1 MIEVKNVTKL
11 YGNYKAVDNIS
22 FSIGKGEVI
31 GLLGPNGAGK
41 TTTMRILTC
50 FLPATV
56 GTVSVAGFDVFED
69 SLEVRRRVGY
79 LPETPPLYPE
89 MTVASYMS
97 FISDIREVPL
107 SRKKQRISEVI
118 ERTAL
123 GDHFDRTIG
132 TLSKGYR
139 QRVGLAQALL
149 HDPEVL
155 ILDEPTVGLDP
166 NQIIE
171 IRSLI
176 QNLAKDHTVVLS
188 THILSEVRMTCKR
201 VIIIHE
207 GRIVKIDT
215 VENLEKQNQD
225 IMHFSVELK
234 PSGLDWKNSF
244 EGISGIRIEN
254 EEVRNDKV
262 RFMLY
267 TSGNNAYESFFKGV
281 IAKGHMFTEI
291 TPVRVSL
298 EEVFL
303 KLTRGEES
311 HSVHQE
317 PTPMQEERTGA
328 A

>member
-11 YGNYKAVDNIS
+11 YGNFRAVDDIS
-22 FSIGKGEVI
+22 FTVDKGEII

-50 FLPATV
+50 FLPATS
-56 GTVSVAGFDVFED
+56 GSVSVAGFDVFND

-79 LPETPPLYPE
+79 LPETPPVYPE
-89 MTVASYMS
+89 MTVASYLK
-97 FISDIREVPL
+97 FIAEIKEVPW
-107 SRKKQRISEVI
+107 SKQRSQIDEVI
-118 ERTAL
+118 RRTGL
-123 GDHFDRTIG
+123 TEHVSRVIG

-176 QNLAKDHTVVLS
+176 QHLASDRTVVLS
-188 THILSEVRMTCKR
+188 THILSEVSMTCKR
-201 VIIIHE
+201 VVIINE
-207 GRIVKIDT
+207 GRIVASDT
-215 VENLEKQNQD
+215 VANLERMGSD
-225 IMHFSVELK
+225 GTSFRITLK
-234 PSGLDWKNSF
+234 PSGIDWKQDF
-244 EGISGIRIEN
+244 EGVPGVRVAN
-254 EEVRNDKV
+254 ERTEGSLVKFD
-262 RFMLY
+262 LS
-267 TSGNNAYESFFKGV
+267 TPDHAAYEKAFAATA
-281 IAKGHMFTEI
+281 AKGHIFTEI
-291 TPVRVSL
+291 APARASL

-303 KLTRGEES
+303 RLTKSEEADRADANGGAGE
-311 HSVHQE
+311 
-317 PTPMQEERTGA
+317 GGNKA